1 MSKNVHGFPTPD
13 PRGPEHQA
21 REDAQERDNRASVQE
36 EQHKTS
42 TEAPAKTPKKAALS
56 SWIGSAL
63 EYYDFAVYGTAAAL
77 VINQLFFPEDTAPGV
92 AILASMA
99 TVGVAYVVRPL
110 GALIMGPLGD
120 RYGRKFVLML
130 CLFLIGASTF
140 IVGCLPTFDQVGY
153 LAPALL
159 VLCRIIQGLSASGE
173 QSSAISVS
181 LEHATEHRR
190 ALTASWTLHG
200 TQFGTLLATAVFIPF
215 TIFLSEDALM
225 SWGWRVPFWLSA
237 VVVLVA
243 FLIRRGLEEPPAFR
257 ENKTAGAVS
266 PLAQTLKYH
275 KAAVARVAVAAMIN
289 SVNIVF
295 TVWSLS
301 FATNVVGL
309 DRSTMLLVPVVA
321 NFVAL
326 LTIPLFGALADRFGR
341 RPVFIIGALAG
352 GLAMNGYLGAIYSG
366 NWILIFIMGVM
377 MSGVLYSMA
386 NAVWP
391 AFYAEMFPTSVRVT
405 GLALGTQ
412 IGFAVS
418 GGFVPV
424 IASVLAG
431 TLGDEWL
438 RVAIFVAIICL
449 IAAVAALTAPETKHL
464 NLDEIDALHTAR
476 GKAADLARNGAG
488 GLNTRH
494 TTIVVDADGS
504 VSRVGRSTR
513 ENAEDQNNQETV
525 N

>member
-1 MSKNVHGFPTPD
+1 METGY
-13 PRGPEHQA
+13 R
-21 REDAQERDNRASVQE
+21 
-36 EQHKTS
+36 
-42 TEAPAKTPKKAALS
+42 KTPRKAALS

-77 VINQLFFPEDTAPGV
+77 VLNHLFFPADTAPGV

-130 CLFLIGASTF
+130 CLFMIGASTF
-140 IVGCLPTFDQVGY
+140 IVGCLPTFDQAGY

-159 VLCRIIQGLSASGE
+159 VICRIIQGLSASGE

-190 ALTASWTLHG
+190 ALTTSWTLHG

-215 TIFLSEDALM
+215 TLFLSEDALM

-257 ENKTAGAVS
+257 EAREAQADNEVPRGPS
-266 PLAQTLKYH
+266 PLALTMRHH
-275 KAAVARVAVAAMIN
+275 KAAVLRVAVAAMIN
-289 SVNIVF
+289 TVNVVF

-309 DRSTMLLVPVVA
+309 DRSIMLLVPVVA
-321 NFVAL
+321 NVVAL
-326 LTIPLFGALADRFGR
+326 LAIPFAGALADRFGR
-341 RPVFIIGALAG
+341 RPVFALGALGSAV
-352 GLAMNGYLGAIYSG
+352 AMSGYLNAVYSA
-366 NWILIFIMGVM
+366 NWIAIFFMGVV
-377 MSGVLYSMA
+377 MSGFLYSMS

-418 GGFVPV
+418 GGFAPV
-424 IASVLAG
+424 VASALAG
-431 TLGDEWL
+431 AEGDNWL
-438 RVAIFVAIICL
+438 RVGIFVGAAAV
-449 IAAVAALTAPETKHL
+449 IAAVAALTAKETRDL

-476 GKAADLARNGAG
+476 GEATDLARSGA
-488 GLNTRH
+488 RS
-494 TTIVVDADGS
+494 TTVVVAPDGS
-504 VSRVGRSTR
+504 RSRGPEKNTH
-513 ENAEDQNNQETV
+513 QQQESRL
-525 N
+525 

>member
-1 MSKNVHGFPTPD
+1 MSEQLQGVTHSETTP
-13 PRGPEHQA
+13 G
-21 REDAQERDNRASVQE
+21 
-36 EQHKTS
+36 
-42 TEAPAKTPKKAALS
+42 KTPKRAALS

-77 VINQLFFPEDTAPGV
+77 VLNHLFFPADTSPGI
-92 AILASMA
+92 AILAAMG

-140 IVGCLPTFDQVGY
+140 AVGSLPTFEQAGY

-159 VLCRIIQGLSASGE
+159 VLCRVIQGLSASGE

-181 LEHATEHRR
+181 LEHADEHRR

-215 TIFLSEDALM
+215 TLFLSEDALM

-243 FLIRRGLEEPPAFR
+243 FLIRRGLQEPPAFR
-257 ENKTAGAVS
+257 ENKEAVAGGPS
-266 PLAQTLKYH
+266 PLAMTLRYH

-289 SVNIVF
+289 SVNVVF
-295 TVWSLS
+295 TVWALS
-301 FATNVVGL
+301 FATNIVGL
-309 DRSTMLLVPVVA
+309 DRSTVLLVPVVA
-321 NFVAL
+321 NLVAL
-326 LTIPLFGALADRFGR
+326 IAIPLSGMLADRIGR
-341 RPVFIIGALAG
+341 RPVFIIGAVGA
-352 GLAMNGYLGAIYSG
+352 GLAMNGYLGAIYAG
-366 NWILIFIMGVM
+366 NWTMIFFMGVL
-377 MSGVLYSMA
+377 MSGLLYSMG

-391 AFYAEMFPTSVRVT
+391 SFYAEMFPTSVRVT

-424 IASVLAG
+424 IASALAG
-431 TLGDEWL
+431 EQGDQWVK
-438 RVAIFVAIICL
+438 VAIFVGVTCVISAL
-449 IAAVAALTAPETKHL
+449 VAMTAKETKSL
-464 NLDEIDALHTAR
+464 TLDEIDALHTAR
-476 GKAADLARNGAG
+476 SEAADLAAGAAA
-488 GLNTRH
+488 
-494 TTIVVDADGS
+494 TTA
-504 VSRVGRSTR
+504 
-513 ENAEDQNNQETV
+513 QTV
-525 N
+525 QKEKEALH

>member
-1 MSKNVHGFPTPD
+1 MSKNTQGSVNPD
-13 PRGPEHQA
+13 PRDNGDNITP
-21 REDAQERDNRASVQE
+21 DAASG
-36 EQHKTS
+36 T
-42 TEAPAKTPKKAALS
+42 APVKTPKKAALS

-77 VINQLFFPEDTAPGV
+77 VLNQLFFPEDTAPGV

-110 GALIMGPLGD
+110 GALIMGPLAD

-130 CLFLIGASTF
+130 CLFLIGAGTF
-140 IVGCLPTFDQVGY
+140 LVGCLPTFDQVGY

-215 TIFLSEDALM
+215 TIFLSEDALL

-257 ENKTAGAVS
+257 ENQQEIAGGPS
-266 PLAQTLKYH
+266 PLAMTLKYH

-289 SVNIVF
+289 SVNVVF

-321 NFVAL
+321 NLVAL
-326 LTIPLFGALADRFGR
+326 LAIPFSGALADRFGR
-341 RPVFIIGALAG
+341 RPVFILGALGA
-352 GLAMNGYLGAIYSG
+352 GLAMNGYLGAIHSG
-366 NWILIFIMGVM
+366 NWAMIFIMGIV
-377 MSGVLYSMA
+377 MSGLLYSMS

-418 GGFVPV
+418 GGFAPV
-424 IASVLAG
+424 IASLLAG
-431 TLGDEWL
+431 AEGDNWVQ
-438 RVAIFVAIICL
+438 VAIFVGVVCL
-449 IAAVAALTAPETKHL
+449 IAAGAALTAKETRDL
-464 NLDEIDALHTAR
+464 NLDEIDALHLAR
-476 GKAADLARNGAG
+476 GEAADLARAG
-488 GLNTRH
+488 V
-494 TTIVVDADGS
+494 TTVAARPTTVVVGADGS
-504 VSRVGRSTR
+504 VIRTGRNPGVHAGATSQ
-513 ENAEDQNNQETV
+513 ENTDNHDAQESYR
-525 N
+525 